1 MQEII
6 GKEQAAIFGEED
18 NRKERIRELVG
29 HLLTLTT
36 KLRRANGLNK
46 RTLAEEIRVVG
57 SALRKLGRS
66 QTRKGGTPARSTLR
80 YPLTRK

>member
-6 GKEQAAIFGEED
+6 GEEQAAILE
-18 NRKERIRELVG
+18 KEQERTRRIRELVG
-29 HLLTLTT
+29 HLVTLTN

-80 YPLTRK
+80 YTLTRK